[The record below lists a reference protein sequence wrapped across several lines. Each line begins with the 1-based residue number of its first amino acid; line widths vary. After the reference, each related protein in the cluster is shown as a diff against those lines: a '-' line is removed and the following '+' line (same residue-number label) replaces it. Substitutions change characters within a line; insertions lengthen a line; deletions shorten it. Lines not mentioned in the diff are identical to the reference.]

1 MRGENTLVFC
11 DVGLRERWARG
22 KVGMREGVKALKEK
36 EAMVWGYRIKR
47 IMCSREGH
55 TVGRKIQA
63 VNRAELR
70 KKEKK

>member
-1 MRGENTLVFC
+1 VPIQSQETRKRPWCG
-11 DVGLRERWARG
+11 DI
-22 KVGMREGVKALKEK
+22 
-36 EAMVWGYRIKR
+36 RIKR